1 MMRKLA
7 SRLMGHFSQRERAC
21 GISGGNRVA
30 RRAPPGAFAGP
41 WSARLRRVCCG
52 LFMVPLLVFA
62 QESSG
67 NSEMPDAETFGTGNP
82 EMLAAIAQARA
93 GLDQFVAL
101 AETPEPGMSVFKLK
115 AIVRDGKKLETF
127 WITPFR
133 AVGEDF
139 EGVVANTPEIVG
151 NVSLGETI
159 RIPRAHVAD
168 WGYVRNGRQVGS
180 FTVCVLFRYMPPE
193 TADYFRRT
201 NGFDC

>member
-30 RRAPPGAFAGP
+30 RRALPGAFAGP

-52 LFMVPLLVFA
+52 LFMVPLFVFA

-67 NSEMPDAETFGTGNP
+67 SSEMPDAETFGT
-82 EMLAAIAQARA
+82 
-93 GLDQFVAL
+93 
-101 AETPEPGMSVFKLK
+101 GMSVFKLK